1 MPLAAFSRREVLRI
15 GLGGLGGLS
24 LADLYRL
31 RAAAGEHAPA
41 RQKSVIMIFLLGGPS
56 HIDMYDL
63 KPGAPA
69 EYRGEFTP
77 IRTNV
82 PGMDICELMPRQAQ
96 IANKFA
102 LVRGI
107 TFSGAHNVYEMLTG
121 FKPFSSPQI
130 GPSPRPSVGSV
141 VSKLREQKSSVIPP
155 YVSFS
160 KLFLTTADDDFE
172 TPAYLGP
179 QHGPLRLSGAAMN
192 NLALVQGVTSDRLAE
207 RRQLL
212 RSFDALHSRLDSSMG
227 AMVNM
232 DRCTAQALNV
242 ITSSAVRD
250 AFDVSREPS
259 RVRESYG
266 GYDDF
271 LRARRLV
278 EAGVSIVT
286 LPASF
291 LVQVPG
297 IIDPGWDTHGSNFA
311 ILRRK
316 LPRYDLAVTALLNDL
331 DQRGLLDDVAV
342 LIYGDF
348 GRRPRIGDV
357 TPDGRGHWPGA
368 GFAFLAGGG
377 LRTGQIIGE
386 TDARAERAR
395 GNPFTP
401 ANVLA
406 TLYKLLGIDLATT
419 FLDHSGRPQFLLD
432 GQQPLDELL

>member
-1 MPLAAFSRREVLRI
+1 MPLATFSRREVLRI

-24 LADLYRL
+24 LTDLYRL
-31 RAAAGEHAPA
+31 RAASRERAPA

-56 HIDMYDL
+56 HMDMYDL
-63 KPGAPA
+63 KPDAPI
-69 EYRGEFTP
+69 EYRGEFNP

-82 PGMDICELMPRQAQ
+82 PGMDICEFMPRQAR

-107 TFSGAHNVYEMLTG
+107 SFSGAHNVYEVLTG

-155 YVSFS
+155 YVSFG
-160 KLFLTTADDDFE
+160 KLNLTTADDEFE

-179 QHGPLRLSGAAMN
+179 KYGPLRLIGSSMD
-192 NLALVQGVTSDRLAE
+192 NLGLVQGVTPHRFED

-212 RSFDALHSRLDSSMG
+212 RGFDDLHRRVNGSVD
-227 AMVNM
+227 AMVDM

-242 ITSSAVRD
+242 ITSSAVRN
-250 AFDVSREPS
+250 AFDVSKEPP
-259 RVRESYG
+259 RVRDSYG
-266 GYDDF
+266 GYDNF
-271 LRARRLV
+271 IRARRLV

-291 LVQVPG
+291 LVNVPG

-311 ILRRK
+311 ILKHK
-316 LPRYDLAVTALLNDL
+316 LPRYDLAVTALINDL
-331 DQRGLLDDVAV
+331 DQRGLLGDVAV

-395 GNPFTP
+395 GSPFTP

-419 FLDHSGRPQFLLD
+419 FPDHSGRPQFLLD
-432 GQQPLDELL
+432 GQQPIDELL

>member
-1 MPLAAFSRREVLRI
+1 MSLPVFSRREALRI

-31 RAAAGEHAPA
+31 RAASGERNSA
-41 RQKSVIMIFLLGGPS
+41 RPKSVIMVFLLGGPS
-56 HIDMYDL
+56 HMDMYDL
-63 KPGAPA
+63 KPNAPV
-69 EYRGEFTP
+69 EYRGEFRP

-82 PGMDICELMPRQAQ
+82 PGMDICEFMPRQARM
-96 IANKFA
+96 AHKFA
-102 LVRGI
+102 VVQGI
-107 TFSGAHNVYEMLTG
+107 SFSGAHNVYEVLTG
-121 FKPFSSPQI
+121 FKPLSSPQI

-141 VSKLREQKSSVIPP
+141 VSKIREHSSGAMPP
-155 YVSFS
+155 YVSFR
-160 KLFLTTADDDFE
+160 KLNLTTADDEFE

-179 QHGPLRLSGAAMN
+179 RYGPLRLSGSSMD
-192 NLALVQGVTSDRLAE
+192 NLTLVQGVSADRFEDRRRLLSTFDVMHRRINSSVDAMAE
-207 RRQLL
+207 
-212 RSFDALHSRLDSSMG
+212 
-227 AMVNM
+227 M

-242 ITSSAVRD
+242 ITSSAVRN
-250 AFDVSREPS
+250 AFDVSREPV
-259 RVRESYG
+259 RIRESYG

-278 EAGVSIVT
+278 EAGVSVVT

-291 LVQVPG
+291 LVQIPG

-316 LPRYDLAVTALLNDL
+316 LPRYDLALTALINDL

-342 LIYGDF
+342 LVYGDF

-357 TPDGRGHWPGA
+357 TPDGRGHWPSA

-377 LRTGQIIGE
+377 LRTGQFIGE

-395 GNPFTP
+395 GRPFTP

-419 FLDHSGRPQFLLD
+419 FPDYSGRPQFLLE
-432 GQQPLDELL
+432 GQQPIEELL